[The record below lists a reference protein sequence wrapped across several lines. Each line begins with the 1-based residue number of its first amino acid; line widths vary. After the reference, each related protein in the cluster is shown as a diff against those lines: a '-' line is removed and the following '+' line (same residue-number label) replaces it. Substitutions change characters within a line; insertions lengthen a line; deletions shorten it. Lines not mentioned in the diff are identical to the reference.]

1 MTNKELEIPSTEL
14 PDNVQEDIIL
24 RSPSTIPDKGLR
36 DLMFN
41 KKINGSDCSYYDISP
56 TENQGITKSQI
67 PDLHFFPSQEEN
79 NMEEVFQNLG
89 IDLKLG
95 NINE

>member
-41 KKINGSDCSYYDISP
+41 KKI
-56 TENQGITKSQI
+56 K
-67 PDLHFFPSQEEN
+67 
-79 NMEEVFQNLG
+79 
-89 IDLKLG
+89 
-95 NINE
+95 